1 MWSKVQGLPGVLA
14 AAGVADEAVG
24 VAVVLH
30 HALAPGGLVQ
40 VVDVL
45 GDDAQQQAPGLQ
57 CRQGVMGRIGPGT
70 GDDRVHLLQQGPDL
84 GRVIPKGPDVGVFHG
99 IEALPEA
106 AGAAEVGDAGLHR
119 DAGAG

>member
-1 MWSKVQGLPGVLA
+1 MLA

-24 VAVVLH
+24 VAVEFH
-30 HALAPGGLVQ
+30 HALAARGLVQ

-45 GDDAQQQAPGLQ
+45 GDDPQQQSLGLQ
-57 CRQGVMGRIGPGT
+57 FRQGVMGRVGPGAA
-70 GDDRVHLLQQGPDL
+70 DDRVHFLEQGPDL
-84 GRVIPKGPDVGVFHG
+84 GRVSPEGPDVGVFHG

-106 AGAAEVGDAGLHR
+106 AFAAEVGDTGLHR